1 VILTVARNRLM
12 NLRHDRSAFVLSFV
26 VPIVFFSIFAAI
38 FGSASGRS
46 TTNKIAVAV
55 VDEDQT
61 DNSRRFLE
69 ALRSEAGLKVA
80 TELEPKNKTEK
91 PAPFTAATAEAAV
104 RAGQFPVALVIPKG
118 FGSVPIR
125 FGPEGQHP
133 RLILLSDPSDPIAP
147 HVLAGLVQKVAM
159 TAMPESMA
167 RGGMDEI
174 DRWSGGLTPE
184 QRARMEEVLAR
195 IRQQRPIPSAGGPR
209 ASEAEGN
216 AGLVSVEQR
225 AVLGQK
231 KKNPMIA
238 FYAAGIGV
246 MFLLFS
252 AAGAGGALI
261 EEAESGTLD
270 RILST
275 RVSMTKLLAGKLL
288 YLAWLA
294 ATQLLVMFVWGSM
307 VFGLEM
313 RGHWGGFLIMTVAT
327 ALAAST
333 FGLLLAAV
341 SRSRMQLVA
350 LSNLSILAMSAIGG
364 SMFPR
369 FLMPEFM
376 QKIGLVTINAWAID
390 GFQKVFWREEPTS
403 HLLPQVAVLVGVAI
417 VLFAAARRLARRW
430 EAT

>member
-12 NLRHDRSAFVLSFV
+12 NLRHDRAAFVLSFV

-38 FGSASGRS
+38 FGGAGRS
-46 TTNKIAVAV
+46 TTRKITVAV
-55 VDEDQT
+55 VDEDQS
-61 DNSRRFLE
+61 DNSRRFVE
-69 ALRSEAGLKVA
+69 ALRAEGGLAVVTAPEIKSGKA
-80 TELEPKNKTEK
+80 
-91 PAPFTAATAEAAV
+91 APFTAATAEAAV
-104 RAGQFPVALVIPKG
+104 RAGDFPAALVIPKG
-118 FGSVPIR
+118 FGAIPIR

-133 RLILLSDPSDPIAP
+133 RLTLLSDPSDPVAP
-147 HVLAGLVQKVAM
+147 HVLGGLVQKVAM

-174 DRWSGGLTPE
+174 DRWSGGLTPQ
-184 QRARMEEVLAR
+184 QRARMEEVLAQ
-195 IRQQRPIPSAGGPR
+195 IRQQRSIPSSAGSR
-209 ASEAEGN
+209 ASGGN
-216 AGLVSVEQR
+216 SGSGLVDVDQR

-275 RVSMTKLLAGKLL
+275 RVSMTKLLAGKLV

-294 ATQLLVMFVWGSM
+294 ATQLVVMFVWGSM

-350 LSNLSILAMSAIGG
+350 LSNLSILAMSAVGG

-369 FLMPEFM
+369 FLMPEVM

-390 GFQKVFWREEPTS
+390 GFQKVFWREEPIS
-403 HLLPQVAVLVGVAI
+403 HLAPQVAVLIGVAI
-417 VLFAAARRLARRW
+417 LLFAAARRVARRW